1 MDLHLKRHIETGV
14 RGDRMKHKQMYVR
27 LLSEVKYAR
36 YFTKGKWYPVT
47 TCLTNCGY
55 IVDDQGGT
63 YLLDLD
69 LIRSNM
75 VAWEHKEV
83 DIIL

>member
-1 MDLHLKRHIETGV
+1 
-14 RGDRMKHKQMYVR
+14 MKHKQSYVR
-27 LLSEVKYAR
+27 LKKVPLQLTTK
-36 YFTKGKWYPVT
+36 FTKLRWYPITVR
-47 TCLTNCGY
+47 LSGCGY

-75 VAWEHKEV
+75 VSWEYKEV